1 VIGVSFGWGFYNSSF
16 WSITMTI
23 RNHALAVG
31 ATFNLGVPAEV
42 VTAGFPDTQNPHVPR
57 LDGNYVFRRETL
69 RDILTFLDDPDGD
82 GMYFSGHYGAGKT
95 TLPYQV
101 AARLNWPVQSFT
113 AHSRM
118 EFDDLVGTWKLVNGS
133 MQFLHGPLTVAM
145 REGHLFIL
153 NEIDRADPGQ
163 LAGLHD
169 VLEGHPLVIA
179 TNGGEV
185 IHAHENFRFIGNGNS
200 VGSGDSTGLYQGVN
214 QLDIAFMDRF
224 RVVEVGYPTED
235 VEMMILNNKTP
246 ELPEEI
252 RRNMIRVANHIRRLF
267 IGGDEIATPLTI
279 TMSTRALCRWAKL
292 TLVFRNAPN
301 ALAYSLNQ
309 SLLAKAEPEQKIA
322 IEQIAKD
329 VFGSSWSQEE
339 AA

>member
-1 VIGVSFGWGFYNSSF
+1 
-16 WSITMTI
+16 MTH
-23 RNHALAVG
+23 RDQAFAVCT
-31 ATFNLGVPAEV
+31 TFSLDVPAEV
-42 VTAGFPDTQNPHVPR
+42 ITAGFSDTQNPHVPKR
-57 LDGNYVFRRETL
+57 DESYVFRRETL

-82 GMYFSGHYGAGKT
+82 GLYFSGHYGAGKT

-101 AARLNWPVQSFT
+101 AARLCWPVQSFT

-118 EFDDLVGTWKLVNGS
+118 EFDDLVGTWKLVNGT
-133 MQFLHGPLTVAM
+133 MQFLHGPLAVAM

-185 IHAHENFRFIGNGNS
+185 IHANRNFRFIANGNS

-224 RVVEVGYPTED
+224 RVVEVDYPTED
-235 VEMMILNNKTP
+235 IEMMILQKKTP

-252 RRNMIRVANHIRRLF
+252 RRNMIRVAKQIRKLF
-267 IGGDEIATPLTI
+267 IGEVEGASPLTI

-301 ALAYSLNQ
+301 ALAYALNQ

-329 VFGSSWSQEE
+329 VFGSIWQQRE

>member
-1 VIGVSFGWGFYNSSF
+1 MN
-16 WSITMTI
+16 
-23 RNHALAVG
+23 RDRALSVRTA
-31 ATFNLGVPAEV
+31 FNLDVPAEV
-42 VTAGFPDTQNPHVPR
+42 MTAGFPETQNPHLP
-57 LDGNYVFRRETL
+57 LSDEHYVFRRETL
-69 RDILTFLDDPDGD
+69 RDILSFLDDPDGD
-82 GMYFSGHYGAGKT
+82 GLYFTGHYGAGKT

-101 AARLNWPVQSFT
+101 AARLFWPVQSFT
-113 AHSRM
+113 AHNRM
-118 EFDDLVGTWKLVNGS
+118 EFDDLVGTWKLVNGT
-133 MQFLHGPLTVAM
+133 MQFLHGPLSIAM

-185 IHAHENFRFIGNGNS
+185 IRAHPNFRFIANGNS
-200 VGSGDSTGLYQGVN
+200 MGSGDSTGLYQGVN

-224 RVVEVGYPTED
+224 RVVEVQYPSED
-235 VEMMILNNKTP
+235 IEMSILERKTP

-252 RRNMIRVANHIRRLF
+252 RRNMIRVANQVRRLF
-267 IGGDEIATPLTI
+267 IGGDESATPLTI

-301 ALAYSLNQ
+301 ALAYALNQ
-309 SLLAKAEPEQKIA
+309 SLLAKAEPEQRIA

-329 VFGSSWSQEE
+329 VFGSTWQQGET
-339 AA
+339 A